1 MKCNRRR
8 LNMFQDER
16 LLKLTFVSDALFP
29 PCSADGYWC
38 RARVLRLATLFP
50 AAVRRHTTA
59 EWLDKVCSS
68 EAACHTRNGQHRCCP
83 HPVEARHDF
92 AKANSK
98 NRQNANIFNLNFG
111 QTNLKLSHEGI
122 IQLRKRTDEESK
134 RNYFFFVQLSS
145 VAGSSHPLPFWFCS
159 SSSSSIGGSGKQ
171 LPRRCG

>member
-83 HPVEARHDF
+83 HPVEARHDI

-134 RNYFFFVQLSS
+134 RNYFFFCS
-145 VAGSSHPLPFWFCS
+145 AFFCS
-159 SSSSSIGGSGKQ
+159 WLVASIAVLVLQQQQQHWWK
-171 LPRRCG
+171 R